1 MAEWSITPD
10 ALKMAWK
17 MIATVFPRYSLPA
30 KERNALLTIIT
41 QVAIDD
47 LLQSQSIR
55 WLKAPPSKHVLVF
68 DGDAVRLRPADKTR
82 LDLKQVPSPEE
93 IDRALEWVENLF
105 DRYSMS
111 EDERATLFT
120 ALPCVG
126 FHALSQYV
134 EWRKEP
140 PFPELG

>member
-1 MAEWSITPD
+1 MADWSVTPE

-17 MIATVFPRYSLPA
+17 MIATVFRRYSLPSR
-30 KERNALLTIIT
+30 ERNALLTIVT

-47 LLQSQSIR
+47 LLQSESIR
-55 WLKAPPSKHVLVF
+55 WLKTPPAKQVLVF
-68 DGDAVRLRPADKTR
+68 DGDAVRLKTAETTR
-82 LDLKQVPSPEE
+82 LAIKPAPSPED

-105 DRYSMS
+105 DRHGMS
-111 EDERATLFT
+111 EEERATLFT

-126 FHALSQYV
+126 LHGLAPYV